1 MRLEGRVS
9 IVTGGA
15 NGIGRAI
22 CEVFAREGATVVIS
36 DIDVERGEEVL
47 NNIKE
52 ISPDS
57 FFMKTDVSKE
67 EEMKA
72 LIEKTVE
79 RFGKIDIMVNNA
91 GIHHMGPITSLTEDI
106 IDRLFAVNVKG
117 TIWGMKYS
125 IPYMLEKGKGVIIN
139 LSSMSGIVGHPNAAL
154 YCATKGA
161 ILQLTKATAL
171 EYATS
176 GIRINALCPGTVD
189 TNILRNAVNNSPD
202 PEATLK
208 AFTEAEP
215 VKRLA
220 TPEEI
225 ARSALFLASDDSS
238 FMTGAPLLVD
248 GGFTAGK

>member
-52 ISPDS
+52 VSPDS

-139 LSSMSGIVGHPNAAL
+139 LSSMSGMVGHPNAAL

>member
-1 MRLEGRVS
+1 MRLKGRVS

-52 ISPDS
+52 VSPDS